1 VRTALNSCPKN
12 QGPHLDWRVG
22 ALIARVQGRD
32 STAKIARLLTD
43 ARKQGKVIE
52 VLAAGDDR

>member
-1 VRTALNSCPKN
+1 MRECKV
-12 QGPHLDWRVG
+12 
-22 ALIARVQGRD
+22 D

-43 ARKQGKVIE
+43 VRKQGKVIE